1 LGFFAKKTSKFGIKE
16 GIGEECIYI
25 TKSFKEIGRLDPPV
39 SS

>member
-1 LGFFAKKTSKFGIKE
+1 LGFFAKKTSKFGLK
-16 GIGEECIYI
+16 GGFREECIYI